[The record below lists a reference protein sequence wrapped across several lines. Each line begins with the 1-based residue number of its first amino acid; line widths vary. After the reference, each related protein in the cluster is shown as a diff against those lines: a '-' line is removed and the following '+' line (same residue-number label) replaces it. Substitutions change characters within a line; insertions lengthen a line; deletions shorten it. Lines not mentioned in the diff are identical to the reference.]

1 MDTKLSINI
10 TTINKTPYE
19 KALCLMREL
28 RESYII
34 EGYENHARL
43 LVTPKVQEE
52 NIKKVNQ
59 PRMKKTLSWEDLKE
73 GGNISGDSS
82 TINSGNSSTIN
93 SGNSSESE
101 EPYIKKYKMIS
112 PKETLTEQT

>member
-1 MDTKLSINI
+1 MDANLRINI
-10 TTINKTPYE
+10 TSIKQTPYE
-19 KALCLMREL
+19 KALGLMREL
-28 RESYII
+28 REIYII
-34 EGYENHARL
+34 EGYDSHAKL

-82 TINSGNSSTIN
+82 TINSGSS

-101 EPYIKKYKMIS
+101 EPTIKKFRMIS
-112 PKETLTEQT
+112 PKETLTE

>member
-1 MDTKLSINI
+1 MDSKLRINI
-10 TTINKTPYE
+10 ITINQTPYE
-19 KALCLMREL
+19 KALRLMREL

-34 EGYENHARL
+34 EGLQNHARG

-52 NIKKVNQ
+52 EIIKVNQ

-73 GGNISGDSS
+73 GGSVSGGSI
-82 TINSGNSSTIN
+82 TNN

-101 EPYIKKYKMIS
+101 EPYIKKFKMTS
-112 PKETLTEQT
+112 PKNTDAQTNRAN